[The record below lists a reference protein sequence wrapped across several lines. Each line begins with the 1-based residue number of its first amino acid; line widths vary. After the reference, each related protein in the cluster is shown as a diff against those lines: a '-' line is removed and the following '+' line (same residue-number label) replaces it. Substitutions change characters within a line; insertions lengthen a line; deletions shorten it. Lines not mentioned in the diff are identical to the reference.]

1 MRLRLEAMRAALAG
15 LVAWAA
21 VLPPLAARPLE
32 DIQRRGVLVL
42 CAHPNALPFAS
53 KRGSTRGLQI
63 DLADEIARRM
73 GLRLDVGWVTEG
85 FQYRA
90 VDCDIVM
97 DAIVD
102 EDALAE
108 RNLKWSTPYQRSGV
122 ALALRPGAP
131 GIERFADLGPDARI
145 GVQMGSLAQVILGKS
160 GLKVIPFGFED
171 EMVAAVAA
179 GEIDAA
185 AVTPASIG
193 WFNHE
198 HPDRALT
205 VVHAYEHEPELAW
218 DVAVGLRRSDRFL
231 RRAIDRAVQSMLDDG
246 TIGRIYA
253 AYGIEHRRPATQK
266 PVLVERKSHIGEE
279 ACIRLGNQRD
289 CTGSR

>member
-1 MRLRLEAMRAALAG
+1 VSRLLETAAVAV
-15 LVAWAA
+15 LVAWALTGPA
-21 VLPPLAARPLE
+21 AARPLE
-32 DIQRRGVLVL
+32 DIERRGVLVV

-53 KRGSTRGLQI
+53 KQGSPRGLQI
-63 DLADEIARRM
+63 DLAEEIARRL
-73 GLRLDVGWVTEG
+73 GLALDVGWVTEG

-108 RNLKWSTPYQRSGV
+108 RDLRWSIPYQRSGV
-122 ALALRPGAP
+122 ALALRPGAT

-145 GVQMGSLAQVILGKS
+145 GVQMGSLAQARLGRA

-171 EMVAAVAA
+171 EMVAAVAS

-185 AVTPASIG
+185 AVSPASIG
-193 WFNHE
+193 WFNHA
-198 HPDRALT
+198 HPDRALAL
-205 VVHAYEHEPELAW
+205 VHAYDHEPELAW

-231 RRAIDRAVQSMLDDG
+231 RRAVDRTVQSMLADG
-246 TIGRIYA
+246 AFDRIYA
-253 AYGIEHRRPATQK
+253 AYGIEHRQPVTAK
-266 PVLVERKSHIGEE
+266 PTLVQRKSRIGEE
-279 ACIRLGNQRD
+279 ACIRLGNERD